1 MTMKHLFP
9 ILLLLAPLFAGA
21 QCPDTADFIRPPYL
35 QRGDTVGIV
44 APAGKLPLKTDT
56 AKVRQRF
63 ESWGLHVKFGAHC
76 ADREQPYFAG
86 TDEERAAAKGL
97 FLLTMK
103 PILYVANVDEDMLN
117 EDLAPIDGVKPLP
130 ICAKIEAELSE
141 LDPEDAADYLESLGL
156 EQPGLDVLAQAAYKL
171 LGLQSFFT
179 AGEMEVKAWTVRQG
193 ATAPQAAGVI
203 HTDFE
208 RGFIKAEVIGYDD
221 YIELGGE
228 QGAKAAGK
236 LRIEGKDYVMQDGD
250 VTLFRFNV

>member
-1 MTMKHLFP
+1 MEMTDEARRCQGPVPAHHEAHP
-9 ILLLLAPLFAGA
+9 VCG
-21 QCPDTADFIRPPYL
+21 
-35 QRGDTVGIV
+35 QRGRGY
-44 APAGKLPLKTDT
+44 A
-56 AKVRQRF
+56 Q
-63 ESWGLHVKFGAHC
+63 
-76 ADREQPYFAG
+76 Q
-86 TDEERAAAKGL
+86 
-97 FLLTMK
+97 
-103 PILYVANVDEDMLN
+103 
-117 EDLAPIDGVKPLP
+117 DLAPIDGVKPLP

-141 LDPEDAADYLESLGL
+141 LDPEDAADYLRAWAWNSPVWTCSHRPL
-156 EQPGLDVLAQAAYKL
+156 QA

-236 LRIEGKDYVMQDGD
+236 LRIEGKDYVMADGD
-250 VTLFRFNV
+250 VVHFRFNV

>member
-86 TDEERAAAKGL
+86 TDEERAADLQAMIDDRSVKAVIAYRGGYGSVR
-97 FLLTMK
+97 LL
-103 PILYVANVDEDMLN
+103 PLVD
-117 EDLAPIDGVKPLP
+117 LP
-130 ICAKIEAELSE
+130 
-141 LDPEDAADYLESLGL
+141 DPE
-156 EQPGLDVLAQAAYKL
+156 
-171 LGLQSFFT
+171 
-179 AGEMEVKAWTVRQG
+179 
-193 ATAPQAAGVI
+193 
-203 HTDFE
+203 
-208 RGFIKAEVIGYDD
+208 
-221 YIELGGE
+221 
-228 QGAKAAGK
+228 
-236 LRIEGKDYVMQDGD
+236 
-250 VTLFRFNV
+250 